1 MIYPNHLRLLDLTIQ
16 IHTMRHHHQIVGLR
30 PSNEASPRGL
40 HEITSL
46 HEAPPRDLRE
56 LRLGLEAPPRYP
68 SWNYILMLR
77 HQHKPSP

>member
-1 MIYPNHLRLLDLTIQ
+1 
-16 IHTMRHHHQIVGLR
+16 MRHHHQIVGLR

-56 LRLGLEAPPRYP
+56 LRLGLEAPPR
-68 SWNYILMLR
+68 
-77 HQHKPSP
+77 